1 MSTEIRDYIEFIL
14 PKFLSTPEGRAFFR
28 AFNDGADELI
38 DDLVF
43 ARAESLISQ
52 TTPDTLDQHL
62 LNSSLLKSPYEFPDQ
77 VKSYL
82 LRRFDTWLA
91 AGTRESIQADL
102 ARFGYRNT
110 KVIDW
115 ADLILSGVPHPFGG
129 GFVTIPGANP
139 NGGLRYCPLHPY
151 FAPDAYSHTIE
162 QRGGINQQLGVYPIN
177 IELTRWYVQLKT
189 DGAGNVV
196 CTALDVYNLIRSN
209 AVASKCIGVAYTGTG
224 LGAPTIA
231 TTTNLPTGYNSFFFV
246 DIDTPN
252 GFLPSFL
259 WDDGTDTTYD
269 YPAIHPAAWHNVA
282 RPSLFDWYAIWGIAP
297 NDIWVVGAT
306 TNIYHYDGT
315 AWTSAVNPTTKSM
328 FALWGNA
335 SNNIWAVGATGT
347 ILHYDGTNWSSVVSP
362 TTEGLGAIWG
372 TASNNIWAVGDKGT
386 ILHYDGT
393 NWADGGSTGGI
404 FDTFYDIWGSGPN
417 DIWAV
422 GGLANIN
429 KVYHYDGTSWSI
441 VTTPMSVFN
450 TIQGV
455 FGFSASDIW
464 FVGTAGKIL
473 HYDGVSFAVIASPTT
488 DSIQSIWGFAPND
501 IWAGTLGGEILHYNG
516 TNWTIDTVYPA
527 TIYGIWGFAAEDVW
541 AVKAGGDIA
550 RYSPYPITVKI
561 FSGGTGVLWDGGA
574 CWDLQ
579 PPYPDAITDII
590 KIIRKWK
597 PARMS
602 CRFVRIRVGDIW
614 YPIPI
619 GEQYEEDADG
629 NLTGDFYYF
638 NY

>member
-77 VKSYL
+77 VKSYV

-129 GFVTIPGANP
+129 GFVTIPGVNP

-151 FAPDAYSHTIE
+151 FAPGAYSHTIE

-209 AVASKCIGVAYTGTG
+209 PVASKCIGVAYTGTG

-269 YPAIHPAAWHNVA
+269 YAGTPFWSLVDSGVLEYLYGVWGTAANNIWSVGGTGTIIRYNGTNWSSVTS
-282 RPSLFDWYAIWGIAP
+282 PTLQNLYAIWG
-297 NDIWVVGAT
+297 
-306 TNIYHYDGT
+306 T
-315 AWTSAVNPTTKSM
+315 AA
-328 FALWGNA
+328 
-335 SNNIWAVGATGT
+335 NNIWAVGVLGT
-347 ILHYDGTNWSSVVSP
+347 IIRYNGTNWSSVVSP
-362 TTEGLGAIWG
+362 TLNDLLAIWG
-372 TASNNIWAVGDKGT
+372 TAANNIWAMGAGGD
-386 ILHYDGT
+386 IIHYDGATWSSVASPTT
-393 NWADGGSTGGI
+393 NALNG
-404 FDTFYDIWGSGPN
+404 IWGTAAN
-417 DIWAV
+417 DIWAIGD
-422 GGLANIN
+422 GG
-429 KVYHYDGTSWSI
+429 
-441 VTTPMSVFN
+441 
-450 TIQGV
+450 TI
-455 FGFSASDIW
+455 I
-464 FVGTAGKIL
+464 
-473 HYDGVSFAVIASPTT
+473 
-488 DSIQSIWGFAPND
+488 
-501 IWAGTLGGEILHYNG
+501 HYNG
-516 TNWTIDTVYPA
+516 TNWSLVMSPTTNRLA
-527 TIYGIWGFAAEDVW
+527 GIWGSATNDIW
-541 AVKAGGDIA
+541 AVSSFTNEAIHYDGATWSLVTIPSPQLAIWGTAANNIWTVGNNTMGSGQMLHYDGVTWSSVPIPTTLVLLSIWGSAANDIWVGA
-550 RYSPYPITVKI
+550 RDGKLLHYQQPIIKLW
-561 FSGGTGVLWDGGA
+561 SGATGVLWDGGA
-574 CWDLQ
+574 YWDLQ

>member
-209 AVASKCIGVAYTGTG
+209 AVASKCIGVAYTGT
-224 LGAPTIA
+224 
-231 TTTNLPTGYNSFFFV
+231 
-246 DIDTPN
+246 
-252 GFLPSFL
+252 
-259 WDDGTDTTYD
+259 
-269 YPAIHPAAWHNVA
+269 
-282 RPSLFDWYAIWGIAP
+282 
-297 NDIWVVGAT
+297 
-306 TNIYHYDGT
+306 
-315 AWTSAVNPTTKSM
+315 
-328 FALWGNA
+328 
-335 SNNIWAVGATGT
+335 
-347 ILHYDGTNWSSVVSP
+347 
-362 TTEGLGAIWG
+362 
-372 TASNNIWAVGDKGT
+372 
-386 ILHYDGT
+386 
-393 NWADGGSTGGI
+393 
-404 FDTFYDIWGSGPN
+404 
-417 DIWAV
+417 
-422 GGLANIN
+422 
-429 KVYHYDGTSWSI
+429 
-441 VTTPMSVFN
+441 
-450 TIQGV
+450 
-455 FGFSASDIW
+455 
-464 FVGTAGKIL
+464 
-473 HYDGVSFAVIASPTT
+473 
-488 DSIQSIWGFAPND
+488 
-501 IWAGTLGGEILHYNG
+501 
-516 TNWTIDTVYPA
+516 
-527 TIYGIWGFAAEDVW
+527 
-541 AVKAGGDIA
+541 
-550 RYSPYPITVKI
+550 
-561 FSGGTGVLWDGGA
+561 
-574 CWDLQ
+574 
-579 PPYPDAITDII
+579 
-590 KIIRKWK
+590 
-597 PARMS
+597 
-602 CRFVRIRVGDIW
+602 
-614 YPIPI
+614 
-619 GEQYEEDADG
+619 
-629 NLTGDFYYF
+629 
-638 NY
+638 

>member
-1 MSTEIRDYIEFIL
+1 MGAYEDFFKDTRVSWLRKANPQKYF
-14 PKFLSTPEGRAFFR
+14 KAFGQVF
-28 AFNDGADELI
+28 DELI
-38 DDLVF
+38 NRGVTALKTSRIEQCDISALDAH
-43 ARAESLISQ
+43 ARNSNLKRARNEADESLRAY
-52 TTPDTLDQHL
+52 
-62 LNSSLLKSPYEFPDQ
+62 LKTRWE
-77 VKSYL
+77 
-82 LRRFDTWLA
+82 TWAA
-91 AGTRESIQADL
+91 AGTEKRIVAAL
-102 ARFGYRNT
+102 RRIGFKNV
-110 KVIDW
+110 KVVSW
-115 ADLILSGVPHPFGG
+115 YDLILRGVPSPFGG
-129 GFVTIPGANP
+129 GYQTIAGVNP
-139 NGGLRYCPLHPY
+139 NGGVSYVYAGRTDISNTSPY
-151 FAPDAYSHTIE
+151 IVRHKL
-162 QRGGINQQLGVYPIN
+162 GIGSKVYFI
-177 IELTRWYVQLKT
+177 T
-189 DGAGNVV
+189 DP
-196 CTALDVYNLIRSN
+196 TETYLDVYIPPGIT
-209 AVASKCIGVAYTGTG
+209 AKQVALEINTRVISGLPYSKYVGATATGDGTG
-224 LGAPTIA
+224 APGLGDVTLTVPYWSYFYVEIGA
-231 TTTNLPTGYNSFFFV
+231 
-246 DIDTPN
+246 PN

-282 RPSLFDWYAIWGIAP
+282 RPSSDDLYAIWGTAN
-297 NDIWVVGAT
+297 NDIWVVGFNAK
-306 TNIYHYDGT
+306 IYHYDGT
-315 AWTSAVNPTTKSM
+315 AWTAAVNPTTKSM
-328 FALWGNA
+328 NALWGNA

-362 TTEGLGAIWG
+362 TTDVLTAIWG

-488 DSIQSIWGFAPND
+488 DSIQSIWGSASND
-501 IWAGTLGGEILHYNG
+501 IWAGTFTGEILHYNG
-516 TNWTIDTVYPA
+516 TSWTIDTTAAGGVN
-527 TIYGIWGFAAEDVW
+527 GIWGFAANDVW
-541 AVKAGGDIA
+541 AVRVGGNID
-550 RYSPYPITVKI
+550 RYSEYPITVKI
-561 FSGGTGVLWDGGA
+561 FSGATGVLWDGGA

-579 PPYPDAITDII
+579 EPYSGAIDDII
-590 KIIRKWK
+590 DEIRKWK
-597 PARMS
+597 SPGTS
-602 CRFVRIRVGDIW
+602 CRFLSIQTGPNWTTVPVC
-614 YPIPI
+614 
-619 GEQYEEDADG
+619 EDVEYDANG
-629 NLTGDFYYF
+629 NLMKDFYSQ